1 MARLSF
7 RAPVIDPS
15 FHIAKSLSMSQDTL
29 PPLPSLIHH
38 AATIAGKKP
47 LYFTYAPEADA
58 RAAIAA
64 HLGLLDL
71 PKLVLKGSFAPKG
84 RGDVL
89 LRADLSAHV
98 VQPCTITLNPVAT
111 RLVGSV
117 SRDYLRDFAEPD
129 AVEAELGPED
139 QEPLPETF
147 DIAAIAIEELT
158 LALPLYPRAKGAA
171 LDPITAAPAG
181 VAPLTDESLR
191 PFAGLAALA
200 QAMKSGTKDADA
212 GPDLG
217 DQDTS
222 ADKDA

>member
-1 MARLSF
+1 M
-7 RAPVIDPS
+7 P
-15 FHIAKSLSMSQDTL
+15 QDAL
-29 PPLPSLIHH
+29 PPLPSQIHH

-47 LYFTYAPEADA
+47 LYFTYAPDA
-58 RAAIAA
+58 QVRAVIAA
-64 HLGLLDL
+64 HLGLIEL

-89 LRADLSAHV
+89 LRADLTAHV
-98 VQPCTITLNPVAT
+98 VQPCTITLDPVAS

-117 SRDYLRDFAEPD
+117 SRDYLRDFAQPD

-158 LALPLYPRAKGAA
+158 LALPLYPRAKGAS
-171 LDPITAAPAG
+171 LDPVTAAPAG

-191 PFAGLAALA
+191 PFAGLAGLA
-200 QAMKSGTKDADA
+200 QAMKAGATHADKGDDPSG
-212 GPDLG
+212 DLG
-217 DQDTS
+217 DKSANPDTG
-222 ADKDA
+222 A